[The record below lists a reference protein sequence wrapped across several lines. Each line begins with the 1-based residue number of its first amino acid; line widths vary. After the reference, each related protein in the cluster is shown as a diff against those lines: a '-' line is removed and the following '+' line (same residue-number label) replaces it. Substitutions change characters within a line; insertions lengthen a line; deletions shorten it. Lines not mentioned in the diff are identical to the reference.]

1 MEYIYIIRRREHVR
15 LKEPIYKIGMT
26 SKQGLKR
33 LLQYDGAIGLEIY
46 GAMIVSKAI
55 KAEIQLKEV
64 FNEKFDLVTDLT
76 GSTESYRGSI
86 QDMLKEFYM
95 VANQFRGEPSID
107 DMLDH
112 LYLINPKF
120 MGYDEEGFYINEPE
134 DPEFMTDNILY
145 VAKRRLL
152 GYGETILEPISDISI
167 QDPYSFEEALELLKE
182 QVTRDNFSSVV
193 LGLNIDV
200 ELDIPNERLKAY
212 INRAREIYKH
222 II

>member
-1 MEYIYIIRRREHVR
+1 
-15 LKEPIYKIGMT
+15 MT

-46 GAMIVSKAI
+46 GAMIVSNAI

-76 GSTESYRGSI
+76 GSTESYRGSV

-200 ELDIPNERLKAY
+200 ELEIPNERLKAY

>member
-46 GAMIVSKAI
+46 GAMIVSNAI
-55 KAEIQLKEV
+55 RAEIQLKEV

-95 VANQFRGEPSID
+95 VANQFRGEPSMD

-182 QVTRDNFSSVV
+182 QVARDNFSSVV

-200 ELDIPNERLKAY
+200 ELEISDERLKAY

>member
-46 GAMIVSKAI
+46 GAMIVSNAI
-55 KAEIQLKEV
+55 RAEIQLKEV

-95 VANQFRGEPSID
+95 VANQFQGEPSMD

-134 DPEFMTDNILY
+134 DPEFMADNILY

-152 GYGETILEPISDISI
+152 GYGETILEPISDVSI

-182 QVTRDNFSSVV
+182 QITRDNFSSVV

-200 ELDIPNERLKAY
+200 ELEIPDERLKAY

>member
-1 MEYIYIIRRREHVR
+1 
-15 LKEPIYKIGMT
+15 
-26 SKQGLKR
+26 
-33 LLQYDGAIGLEIY
+33 
-46 GAMIVSKAI
+46 MIVSNAI

-76 GSTESYRGSI
+76 GSTESYRGSV

-120 MGYDEEGFYINEPE
+120 MGYDEEGVYINEPE
-134 DPEFMTDNILY
+134 DPELMTDNILY

-200 ELDIPNERLKAY
+200 ELEIPNERLKAY